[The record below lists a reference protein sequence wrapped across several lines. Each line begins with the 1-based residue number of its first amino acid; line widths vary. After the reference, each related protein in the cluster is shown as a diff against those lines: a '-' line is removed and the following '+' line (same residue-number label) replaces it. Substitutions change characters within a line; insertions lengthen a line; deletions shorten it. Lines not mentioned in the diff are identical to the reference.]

1 MKRLTKVLK
10 CDDGNKLYDFSNE
23 VVREVSDHSSR
34 LELLFQK
41 MAEYE
46 DAEETGLIKKFS
58 CRIGDVIWDNDF
70 GFPMAYKITGMS
82 LGKGNEFS
90 ELPASETDPIY
101 YYSNED
107 ESITGSFLE
116 SEIGKT
122 IFLSR
127 EEAISKIKES
137 E

>member
-82 LGKGNEFS
+82 LGKGNEFY

-107 ESITGSFLE
+107 ESITGSFFE

-137 E
+137 